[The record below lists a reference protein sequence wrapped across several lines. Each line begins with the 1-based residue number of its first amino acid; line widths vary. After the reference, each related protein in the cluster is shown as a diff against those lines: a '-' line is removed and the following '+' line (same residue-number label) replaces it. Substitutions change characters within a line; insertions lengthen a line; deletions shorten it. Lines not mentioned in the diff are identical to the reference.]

1 MAKEIDIVVVGAGPV
16 GLFTVFEAGLLG
28 LNCVLIDNLDKPG
41 GQCAEL
47 YPEKPIYDIPGV
59 PFQTAQEHVDALLE
73 QIKPF
78 NYELILNERVEEIT
92 EIDHKDDKYWSV
104 TTNEGTKLT
113 TKNIFIAAGAGSFEP
128 RRPPN
133 IEDPDKFINKGVT
146 YAVRSK
152 STYENKD
159 VFIFGGGDSA
169 LDWCVELAEKAK
181 SLSLVHRRDAFR
193 GAQHTEE
200 QMRELVA
207 AGKVKLLTPYL
218 IDSIEGSDKVTGVS
232 LKNFDTNEIEHYEAD
247 ELLFLFGLNK
257 KLGPIL
263 EWNIDLNGKKI
274 SVNTEN
280 FQTSVEG
287 IFAVGDINDYPGKL
301 DLILSGFH
309 ETTLAVQEAYKRLY
323 PGERVPFGYTTS
335 NSKLQEKLGVQKVSK
350 LELINLI
357 HKELPQI
364 QCGRCD
370 TPGCKQYAQAI
381 VDGDPHDRCVPGG
394 EKTLK
399 NLNSILKRIL
409 RKLILNT
416 VQQLRSKKFLLLRK
430 NVLVVKNVL
439 MHALLMQ
446 L

>member
-1 MAKEIDIVVVGAGPV
+1 MAKEIDIIVVGAGPV

-28 LNCVLIDNLDKPG
+28 LNCVLIDNLNKPG

-92 EIDHKDDKYWSV
+92 EVDHKDDKYWSV
-104 TTNEGTKLT
+104 KTNEGTELT

-218 IDSIEGSDKVTGVS
+218 IDSIEGLDKVTGVS
-232 LKNFDTNEIEHYEAD
+232 LKNFDTNEIKHCKAD

-335 NSKLQEKLGVQKVSK
+335 NSKLQEKLGV
-350 LELINLI
+350 
-357 HKELPQI
+357 
-364 QCGRCD
+364 
-370 TPGCKQYAQAI
+370 
-381 VDGDPHDRCVPGG
+381 
-394 EKTLK
+394 
-399 NLNSILKRIL
+399 
-409 RKLILNT
+409 
-416 VQQLRSKKFLLLRK
+416 KK
-430 NVLVVKNVL
+430 
-439 MHALLMQ
+439 
-446 L
+446 

>member
-104 TTNEGTKLT
+104 KTNEGTELT

-335 NSKLQEKLGVQKVSK
+335 NSKLQEKLGV
-350 LELINLI
+350 
-357 HKELPQI
+357 
-364 QCGRCD
+364 
-370 TPGCKQYAQAI
+370 
-381 VDGDPHDRCVPGG
+381 
-394 EKTLK
+394 
-399 NLNSILKRIL
+399 
-409 RKLILNT
+409 
-416 VQQLRSKKFLLLRK
+416 KK
-430 NVLVVKNVL
+430 
-439 MHALLMQ
+439 
-446 L
+446 

>member
-41 GQCAEL
+41 GQGAEL

-104 TTNEGTKLT
+104 KTNEGTELT

-133 IEDPDKFINKGVT
+133 IEDPDKFINNGVT

-169 LDWCVELAEKAK
+169 LDWCVELADKAK
-181 SLSLVHRRDAFR
+181 SLALVHRRDAFR

-218 IDSIEGSDKVTGVS
+218 IDSIEGTDKVTGVS

-280 FQTSVEG
+280 FQTSVDG

-335 NSKLQEKLGVQKVSK
+335 NSKLQEKLGV
-350 LELINLI
+350 
-357 HKELPQI
+357 
-364 QCGRCD
+364 
-370 TPGCKQYAQAI
+370 
-381 VDGDPHDRCVPGG
+381 
-394 EKTLK
+394 
-399 NLNSILKRIL
+399 
-409 RKLILNT
+409 
-416 VQQLRSKKFLLLRK
+416 KK
-430 NVLVVKNVL
+430 
-439 MHALLMQ
+439 
-446 L
+446 